1 MCPIHAVQFFFGV
14 LYNEIHN
21 SSNQIRTSGER
32 HHLLDQNSILL
43 CRVKLAGTLHDIN

>member
-1 MCPIHAVQFFFGV
+1 MCPIYAVQFFFGG

-32 HHLLDQNSILL
+32 RHLLDQNPILL
-43 CRVKLAGTLHDIN
+43 CCVKLDRTLHDIN